1 MKWHS
6 RSTALAAA
14 QVSADLPSL
23 RSFVIAALIS
33 TLLAGVTAQQLI
45 TYFSRSYY
53 DSPLLKLVVVTT
65 SLLSWTDYLF
75 TLITLDTWLIVDE
88 GDYAALN
95 HFGLPF
101 ALHAALIGAIAAA
114 CQSFYA
120 WRIYILSRRAPFSPV
135 LIILL
140 ALASLGS
147 GAATTFHLLQAGTF
161 NKSHATPLIKAL
173 HLWSV
178 FAHIWKLREFID
190 EQVPCRLR
198 SQASEGEE
206 VTRFFKRLVRIAI
219 ETNLLTFCL
228 AFAAGVLFITET
240 PRYVYLPLP
249 FIIGRVYE
257 ATLLYTVNSRIVMSP
272 ATPTTSSGTP
282 MPIMEPVKPVPNKDY
297 IQLVSR
303 MKRQEEKLRDA
314 LNRDSEE
321 FGARQYRRPSTT
333 SGEMEASIRVK
344 AFQ

>member
-173 HLWSV
+173 QSM
-178 FAHIWKLREFID
+178 
-190 EQVPCRLR
+190 VPCRLR

-321 FGARQYRRPSTT
+321 FGARYRRPSTT